1 MSKRAWTEEELSILE
16 ITIQEK
22 DLTYDELGRMFGR
35 TRKAITSK
43 AYVLRKQKN
52 IKSNVWTKNELD
64 WLKELVAKGY
74 GSKKIADIMGR
85 STAAVLNK
93 KRKCKIRYRNNLL
106 PYKNKIQNLASKGMT
121 YPEIAKQ
128 VELPRKTVYDFCR
141 HYGIK
146 TKKSAER
153 GKEWK
158 EWYREESNWRN
169 GGLNDAEKH

>member
-1 MSKRAWTEEELSILE
+1 MSNRPWTEDELMILE
-16 ITIQEK
+16 ITMVEK
-22 DLTYDELGRMFGR
+22 DLTYEELGVMFER
-35 TRKAITSK
+35 TKQAVTNKAYKIRKERNITSN
-43 AYVLRKQKN
+43 R
-52 IKSNVWTKNELD
+52 WTKNELD

-74 GSKKIADIMGR
+74 GAKKIADIMGR

-106 PYKNKIQNLASKGMT
+106 PYKSKIQNLVSKGMT

-128 VELPRKTVYDFCR
+128 VKLPRKTVYDFCR

-158 EWYREESNWRN
+158 EWHREESN
-169 GGLNDAEKH
+169 GIEG